1 MPITVIVR
9 SKTGDET
16 ARLTFDA
23 AARVVIGRGAGS
35 DVRLPDP
42 AVSHRHATLRLQGT
56 DFAVVDEGSTN
67 GTFVGGVRVAPRT
80 SRILRSGSTVR
91 VGHVALEVLIDQNP
105 VTRDLAMATRDL
117 ALALVSQ
124 AMNEIGADPT
134 TRVRVVEGRD
144 QGAVLPLAEEGRECT
159 IGRGA
164 GCDLPLADA
173 DASRE
178 HMRVV
183 LRDGQ
188 VYVRDLGTKNGT
200 WLGEVALAGD
210 RETLWRS
217 HQMIRIGRTVLGL
230 EEPVSEALARI
241 ETAADEN
248 MPEAASPP
256 PAAGANAPT
265 GAEKA
270 APVLSEEGER
280 ALLANGGGRSEPA
293 KPKRAANDGAGWS
306 IADGLVMT
314 AALVILVLSLAGMV
328 WLLRG

>member
-42 AVSHRHATLRLQGT
+42 AVSHRHATLRLQGS

-80 SRILRSGSTVR
+80 SRILRSGTTVR
-91 VGHVALEVLIDQNP
+91 VGHIALELLIDQNP
-105 VTRDLAMATRDL
+105 VTRDLALATRDL

-159 IGRGA
+159 IGRGT
-164 GCDLPLADA
+164 GCELSLADA

-178 HMRVV
+178 HMSVV
-183 LRDGQ
+183 IRDGQ
-188 VYVRDLGTKNGT
+188 VYVRDMGTKNGT
-200 WLGEVALAGD
+200 WLGETALAGD

-217 HQMIRIGRTVLGL
+217 HQMIRIGRTVLAL
-230 EEPVSEALARI
+230 EEPVREALARI
-241 ETAADEN
+241 ESAADES
-248 MPEAASPP
+248 MPEEASPP
-256 PAAGANAPT
+256 PAAGEN
-265 GAEKA
+265 A
-270 APVLSEEGER
+270 APVGDSVGRIASENGEH
-280 ALLANGGGRSEPA
+280 ALVPSDEERPEAA
-293 KPKRAANDGAGWS
+293 KPKRVPNGAGWS
-306 IADGLVMT
+306 ILDGLVMT
-314 AALVILVLSLAGMV
+314 AALLILVLSLAAMV

>member
-9 SKTGDET
+9 TKSGDET

-42 AVSHRHATLRLQGT
+42 AVSHRHATLRLQGS
-56 DFAVVDEGSTN
+56 DAAVVDEGSTN
-67 GTFVGGVRVAPRT
+67 GTFVGGVRVAPHT

-91 VGHVALEVLIDQNP
+91 VGPITLEVVVGQSP
-105 VTRDLAMATRDL
+105 VTRDLALATRDL

-124 AMNEIGADPT
+124 AMQEIGADPT

-144 QGAVLPLAEEGRECT
+144 QGATLPLLEEGRELV
-159 IGRGA
+159 IGRGVD
-164 GCDLPLADA
+164 CDLSIADA

-178 HMRVV
+178 HVRAA

-188 VYVRDLGTKNGT
+188 VYIRDLGTKNGT
-200 WLGEVALAGD
+200 WLGEAALAAD

-217 HQMIRIGRTVLGL
+217 HQMIRIGRTVLAL

-241 ETAADEN
+241 ERAPDERVQEVVAPPVSGSPAPESPQGGTA
-248 MPEAASPP
+248 
-256 PAAGANAPT
+256 
-265 GAEKA
+265 
-270 APVLSEEGER
+270 EGER
-280 ALLANGGGRSEPA
+280 APVVSVDGASALA
-293 KPKRAANDGAGWS
+293 KPKRTRSGTGWS
-306 IADGLVMT
+306 VADGLVMT
-314 AALVILVLSLAGMV
+314 AALVILILSLAGMV

>member
-9 SKTGDET
+9 TKSGDET

-42 AVSHRHATLRLQGT
+42 AVSHRHATLRLQGN

-67 GTFVGGVRVAPRT
+67 GTFVGGVRVAPHT
-80 SRILRSGSTVR
+80 SRILRSGGTVR
-91 VGHVALEVLIDQNP
+91 VGPIALEVLVGQSP
-105 VTRDLAMATRDL
+105 VTRDLALATRDL

-124 AMNEIGADPT
+124 AMQEIGADPT

-144 QGAVLPLAEEGRECT
+144 QGSTLPLEEEGRELV
-159 IGRGA
+159 IGRGVA
-164 GCDLPLADA
+164 CDLALADA
-173 DASRE
+173 DVSRE
-178 HMRVV
+178 HVRLI
-183 LRDGQ
+183 LRDAQ

-200 WLGEVALAGD
+200 WLGEGAIGGD

-217 HQMIRIGRTVLGL
+217 HQMIRIGKTVLAL

-241 ETAADEN
+241 ERAPDERVPEEVAA
-248 MPEAASPP
+248 PP
-256 PAAGANAPT
+256 PVADNAPLVE
-265 GAEKA
+265 AED
-270 APVLSEEGER
+270 GER
-280 ALLANGGGRSEPA
+280 VPIAVDAPPEPA
-293 KPKRAANDGAGWS
+293 KRMRAKAGAWTVT
-306 IADGLVMT
+306 DGLVMT
-314 AALVILVLSLAGMV
+314 AALMILILSLAGMV

>member
-9 SKTGDET
+9 TKTGDET

-42 AVSHRHATLRLQGT
+42 AVSHRHATLRLQGS

-67 GTFVGGVRVAPRT
+67 GTFVGGVRVAPHT

-91 VGHVALEVLIDQNP
+91 VGPIALEVLVGQSP
-105 VTRDLAMATRDL
+105 VTRDLALATRDL
-117 ALALVSQ
+117 ALALVAQ
-124 AMNEIGADPT
+124 AMQEIGADPT

-144 QGAVLPLAEEGRECT
+144 QGATLPLAEEGREFV
-159 IGRGA
+159 IGRGVD
-164 GCDLPLADA
+164 CDLPLADA

-178 HMRVV
+178 HLRGA

-200 WLGEVALAGD
+200 WLGEAALSAD

-217 HQMIRIGRTVLGL
+217 HQMIRIGKTVLAL

-241 ETAADEN
+241 ERAPDERV
-248 MPEAASPP
+248 PEEVVAPP
-256 PAAGANAPT
+256 PATETAPPIAT
-265 GAEKA
+265 QDGEGVAAVGAEA
-270 APVLSEEGER
+270 SLQ
-280 ALLANGGGRSEPA
+280 PA
-293 KPKRAANDGAGWS
+293 KPKRAQAGGWS
-306 IADGLVMT
+306 LADGVVMT
-314 AALVILVLSLAGMV
+314 AALLVLILSLAGMV

>member
-9 SKTGDET
+9 SKAGDET

-42 AVSHRHATLRLQGT
+42 AVSHRHATLRRQGS
-56 DFAVVDEGSTN
+56 DFAVVDVGSTN

-91 VGHVALEVLIDQNP
+91 VGHIALEVLIDQNP
-105 VTRDLAMATRDL
+105 ITRDLALATRDL

-124 AMNEIGADPT
+124 AMHEIGADPT

-144 QGAVLPLAEEGRECT
+144 QGAVLPLVEEGRELT
-159 IGRGA
+159 IGRA
-164 GCDLPLADA
+164 VGCDLSLADA

-183 LRDGQ
+183 LREGH
-188 VYVRDLGTKNGT
+188 VFARDLGTKNGT
-200 WLGEVALAGD
+200 WLGEAPLAGD

-217 HQMIRIGRTVLGL
+217 HQMIRIGRTVIAL
-230 EEPVSEALARI
+230 EEPVREALARI
-241 ETAADEN
+241 ERAPDEN
-248 MPEAASPP
+248 MPEDASPP
-256 PAAGANAPT
+256 PPPPPAVGEIAV
-265 GAEKA
+265 
-270 APVLSEEGER
+270 PV
-280 ALLANGGGRSEPA
+280 RSEDGGSAVVSTDGDRSGTA
-293 KPKRAANDGAGWS
+293 KPKRVRQGTDWS

-314 AALVILVLSLAGMV
+314 AALLILVLSLAGMV

>member
-67 GTFVGGVRVAPRT
+67 GTFVGGVRV
-80 SRILRSGSTVR
+80 
-91 VGHVALEVLIDQNP
+91 GHIALEVLIDQNP

-134 TRVRVVEGRD
+134 ARVRVVEGRD

-164 GCDLPLADA
+164 GCDLSLADA

-178 HMRVV
+178 HLRAV

-200 WLGEVALAGD
+200 WLGEAALAAD

-230 EEPVSEALARI
+230 EEPVTEALARI
-241 ETAADEN
+241 ESAADES
-248 MPEAASPP
+248 MSEEASPP
-256 PAAGANAPT
+256 PAAGENASS

-280 ALLANGGGRSEPA
+280 ALVASDGDRPEPT
-293 KPKRAANDGAGWS
+293 KPKRVANDGAGWS